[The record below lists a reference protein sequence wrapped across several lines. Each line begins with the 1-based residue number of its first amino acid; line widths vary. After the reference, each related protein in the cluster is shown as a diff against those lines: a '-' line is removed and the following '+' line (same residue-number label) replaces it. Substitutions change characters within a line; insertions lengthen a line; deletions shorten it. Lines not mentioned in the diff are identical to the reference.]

1 MQKEMVIVLDCGAT
15 NIRAMAIDD
24 RGNVLA
30 SVHRQNFT
38 LNPPENPQWHI
49 WPLANIM
56 ESLEHCCRTLVG
68 KLPQY
73 PVRAL
78 TITAF
83 GVDGALVDSRGAPLY
98 PVISWKCP
106 RTEAVMN
113 NIHKYLAPAE
123 LKAITGVAPYSFNT
137 LYKLI
142 WLRENVP
149 DVFERAHAWLFMSSL
164 IGFQLT
170 GEMTT
175 ERTMAGTSQLL
186 DVAKETFSERLLE
199 AIGITRSLFPRM
211 VNSGEPIG
219 ELQPAA
225 AARFGLEAG
234 IPVIAGGHDTQ
245 FALYGSGVG
254 LNQPVLSSGTW
265 EILMVRSA
273 SINTDLLQSH
283 RAATCELDSIGGYF
297 NPGCQYLASGVL
309 EWIRELY
316 WPGAPA
322 PQVYQQMLQEAG
334 RVPAGCE
341 GVTMRSDLMG
351 DKQAGWQG
359 VTLSTRR
366 GHLYRSALEALSLRL
381 REQLTMLEA
390 VAGFK
395 ARELVLVGGGS
406 RNALWNQIKADTL
419 QLPVKVLEK
428 AETTVAGAAMFAWAG
443 CGVYRSADE
452 ARAQVSF
459 DYQTW
464 LPGQPSGG

>member
-1 MQKEMVIVLDCGAT
+1 MQKDIVIVLDCGAT
-15 NIRAMAIDD
+15 NIRAMAIDE

-30 SVHRQNFT
+30 SAHQQNFT
-38 LNPPENPQWHI
+38 LNPSENPLWHI

-56 ESLEHCCRTLVG
+56 ASLERCCRALVK
-68 KLPQY
+68 KLPHH

-78 TITAF
+78 TVTAF
-83 GVDGALVDSRGAPLY
+83 GVDGALVDAKGALLY

-113 NIHKYLAPAE
+113 NIQKYLPPAE

-149 DVFERAHAWLFMSSL
+149 DVLDRAHAWLFMSSL

-170 GEMTT
+170 GEMIT

-186 DVAKETFSERLLE
+186 DVAQETFSERLLE
-199 AIGITRSLFPRM
+199 SIGIARSLFPRM
-211 VNSGEPIG
+211 VNAGEPVG

-225 AARFGLEAG
+225 AARFGLKPG
-234 IPVIAGGHDTQ
+234 IPVISSGHDTQ

-265 EILMVRSA
+265 EILMVRSS

-283 RAATCELDSIGGYF
+283 TAATCELDSCRGYF

-316 WPGAPA
+316 WPGVPA
-322 PQVYQQMLQEAG
+322 PQVYQQMLLEAG

-351 DKQAGWQG
+351 DKQAGWRG
-359 VTLSTRR
+359 VTLSTQR
-366 GHLYRSALEALSLRL
+366 GHLYRSALEALSIRL
-381 REQLTMLEA
+381 REQLAMLEE
-390 VAGFK
+390 VAGFT
-395 ARELVLVGGGS
+395 AEELVLVGGGS

-419 QLPVKVLEK
+419 QLPVKVLAK
-428 AETTVAGAAMFAWAG
+428 AETTVSGAAMFAWAG
-443 CGVYRSADE
+443 AGVYRSADE

-459 DYQTW
+459 DYETW
-464 LPGQPSGG
+464 YPR

>member
-1 MQKEMVIVLDCGAT
+1 MQQEIVIVLDCGAT
-15 NIRAMAIDD
+15 NIRAMAIDAQ
-24 RGNVLA
+24 GNVLA
-30 SVHRQNFT
+30 SAHQQNFT
-38 LNPPENPQWHI
+38 LNPPENPLWHI
-49 WPLANIM
+49 WPLARIM
-56 ESLEHCCRTLVG
+56 QSLESCCQALMAKV
-68 KLPQY
+68 PHH

-78 TITAF
+78 TVTAF
-83 GVDGALVDSRGAPLY
+83 GVDGALVDSRGELIY

-113 NIHKYLAPAE
+113 NIEKYLPAAE
-123 LKAITGVAPYSFNT
+123 LKAITGIAPYSFNT

-142 WLRENVP
+142 WLRENAP
-149 DVFERAHAWLFMSSL
+149 ELLDRAHAWLFMSSL
-164 IGFQLT
+164 ISFQLT

-186 DVAKETFSERLLE
+186 DVDQETFSQRLLNLV
-199 AIGITRSLFPRM
+199 GIEPSLFPPMINAGDR
-211 VNSGEPIG
+211 IG
-219 ELQPAA
+219 ELLPQM
-225 AARFGLEAG
+225 AARLRLKPG
-234 IPVIAGGHDTQ
+234 IPVISTGHDTQ

-254 LNQPVLSSGTW
+254 VNQPVLSSGTW

-273 SINTDLLQSH
+273 NINTDLLQSH
-283 RAATCELDSIGGYF
+283 HAATCELDSARGYF

-309 EWIRELY
+309 EWIRKLY
-316 WPGAPA
+316 WPDVAA
-322 PQVYQQMLQEAG
+322 AEVYQQMLLEAG

-359 VTLSTRR
+359 VTLSTQR

-381 REQLTMLEA
+381 REQLAMLEQ

-395 ARELVLVGGGS
+395 AEELVLVGGGS

-419 QLPVKVLEK
+419 QLPVKVLDK
-428 AETTVAGAAMFAWAG
+428 AETTVSGAAMFAWAG
-443 CGVYRSADE
+443 AGVYRSADE

-459 DYQTW
+459 DYQTYF
-464 LPGQPSGG
+464 PH